1 MEAFLGLD
9 PSNKEKLKRSQEH
22 KKQKEINEKK
32 QIKLWIEKYRPKSL
46 DEIVFQDN
54 VVKALKRTKETGKM
68 QHLLFY
74 GPPGTGKT
82 SAILAVSKKY
92 FEANINMFIFFY
104 LIFIIVSKRII
115 WRGIQKKSFRT
126 KCIR

>member
-1 MEAFLGLD
+1 MDAFLGLD
-9 PSNKEKLKRSQEH
+9 PSNKEKLKRSQDH
-22 KKQKEINEKK
+22 KK

-92 FEANINMFIFFY
+92 FESKKIM
-104 LIFIIVSKRII
+104 LILSYFLIIVSKRII
-115 WRGIQKKSFRT
+115 WRGIQKKSFGI
-126 KCIR
+126 KCI

>member
-1 MEAFLGLD
+1 MDAFLGLD
-9 PSNKEKLKRSQEH
+9 PSNKEKLKRSQDH

-82 SAILAVSKKY
+82 SAILAVSKNY
-92 FEANINMFIFFY
+92 FESKKIM
-104 LIFIIVSKRII
+104 LILSSFLIIVSKRII
-115 WRGIQKKSFRT
+115 WRGIQKKSFGI
-126 KCIR
+126 KCI

>member
-1 MEAFLGLD
+1 MDAFLGLD
-9 PSNKEKLKRSQEH
+9 PSNKEKLKRSQEQ
-22 KKQKEINEKK
+22 KKVKENVEKK

-54 VVKALKRTKETGKM
+54 VVKALRKTKETGKM

-82 SAILAVSKKY
+82 SAILAVSKYIYFYFYKY
-92 FEANINMFIFFY
+92 LFIFLSSFY
-104 LIFIIVSKRII
+104 NS
-115 WRGIQKKSFRT
+115 
-126 KCIR
+126 

>member
-1 MEAFLGLD
+1 MDAFLGLD
-9 PSNKEKLKRSQEH
+9 PSNKEKLKRSQDH
-22 KKQKEINEKK
+22 KKQKEVNDKK

-82 SAILAVSKKY
+82 SAILAVSNKY
-92 FEANINMFIFFY
+92 FESKINMFILSYF
-104 LIFIIVSKRII
+104 LTIVSKRII
-115 WRGIQKKSFRT
+115 WRGIQKKSFGI
-126 KCIR
+126 KCIG

>member
-1 MEAFLGLD
+1 MSRAYIPKSMVYKLLLILFFKFNIFMDAFLGLD
-9 PSNKEKLKRSQEH
+9 PSNKEKLKRSQDH

-82 SAILAVSKKY
+82 SAILAVSKNY
-92 FEANINMFIFFY
+92 FESKKIM
-104 LIFIIVSKRII
+104 LILSYF
-115 WRGIQKKSFRT
+115 
-126 KCIR
+126 